1 MRVAIL
7 ETVKTQAGFEQE
19 FDRLIIDEL
28 KKQGHEPVLYLPE
41 HSSLPVDFG
50 IPIEYLKGGEVV
62 DYEGAGKVKKSGC
75 LSSGNGDVSAGSM
88 QPMRRPAVMKS
99 MPSF

>member
-28 KKQGHEPVLYLPE
+28 KKICGNVFVSKLDSLAKDAI
-41 HSSLPVDFG
+41 SSKEFALF
-50 IPIEYLKGGEVV
+50 IQEVIK
-62 DYEGAGKVKKSGC
+62 E
-75 LSSGNGDVSAGSM
+75 
-88 QPMRRPAVMKS
+88 
-99 MPSF
+99 